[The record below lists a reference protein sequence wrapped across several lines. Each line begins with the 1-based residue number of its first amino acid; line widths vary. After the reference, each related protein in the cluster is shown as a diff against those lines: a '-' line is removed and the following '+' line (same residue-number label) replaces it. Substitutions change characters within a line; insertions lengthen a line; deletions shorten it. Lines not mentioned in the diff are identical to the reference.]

1 MNNEKTK
8 RKKLE
13 NVRRRRSKPLER
25 DYRISE
31 QGANRSKGTRGLVN
45 KEQTA
50 PKRLVNLRTGR
61 KPLQRNRRRS
71 KPIEKENRDK
81 IICEQ
86 VASGSKGTR
95 EFQNKEQTARKLQEN
110 CENKEQAKRKRLEN
124 LRTRSK
130 PLAKDYE
137 I

>member
-25 DYRISE
+25 DYRISK

-95 EFQNKEQTARKLQEN
+95 EQNKEQTARKLQEN

>member
-13 NVRRRRSKPLER
+13 NVR
-25 DYRISE
+25 
-31 QGANRSKGTRGLVN
+31 
-45 KEQTA
+45 
-50 PKRLVNLRTGR
+50 
-61 KPLQRNRRRS
+61 RRRS

-95 EFQNKEQTARKLQEN
+95 EFQNKEQTARKLPGN
-110 CENKEQAKRKRLEN
+110 FENKEQAKRKRLEN
-124 LRTRSK
+124 LRTRANRSQRTRDFEKKPNHEQKLENSRTGGQPK
-130 PLAKDYE
+130 PLETD
-137 I
+137 